1 MEKKSIN
8 LHFLGAAGTVT
19 GSKYLIETDEQKIM
33 VDCGLFQGLKSL
45 RELNWNYLPIDVSKL
60 DAILLTHGHLDHS
73 GFLPR
78 LIKMGFKGIVYGTPP
93 TLEIAEIILRD
104 SAKIQEEDA
113 ERANKEKYTKH
124 SPAVPLYDT
133 DDVEKILEHFV
144 NIHPDKWLDFGDN
157 IRARWQYN
165 GHILGATFIE
175 MDVYGKRFV
184 FSGDIGRKHDLLLEP
199 PKRPKKADVL
209 LIESTYGG
217 RKHIDED
224 IENMLKTIITDTIEK
239 GGNLIIPSFAV
250 ERTQTIM
257 YILWKLHK
265 TKQIPAIPMIMDSPM
280 GSHVLDVFQ
289 KYHEWHKLS
298 MQEFKEI
305 TQLFKIVES
314 YKETWEV
321 INNTKSKII
330 IAGSGMLTGG
340 RVLTYLQQFLKKPE
354 TSVLLVGYQSE
365 GTRGRQLLEG
375 AEEIKIHGKY
385 VPVEAS
391 IYNCQSLSA
400 HADQTELLDWVSEI
414 KSKPEKVFIV
424 HGEQSSADAFRVKLK
439 DVYDWDATI
448 PTLNS
453 IELFE

>member
-1 MEKKSIN
+1 
-8 LHFLGAAGTVT
+8 
-19 GSKYLIETDEQKIM
+19 
-33 VDCGLFQGLKSL
+33 
-45 RELNWNYLPIDVSKL
+45 
-60 DAILLTHGHLDHS
+60 
-73 GFLPR
+73 
-78 LIKMGFKGIVYGTPP
+78 MGFKGIVYGTPP

-113 ERANKEKYTKH
+113 ERANEEKFTKH
-124 SPAVPLYDT
+124 TPAVPLYDT
-133 DDVEKILEHFV
+133 DDVEKLLEHFV
-144 NIHPDKWLDFGDN
+144 NVQPDKWMNFGTN
-157 IRARWQYN
+157 IKARWQYN

-175 MDVYGKRFV
+175 MDVYGKRIV
-184 FSGDIGRKHDLLLEP
+184 FSGDIGRKEDLLLEP
-199 PKRPKKADVL
+199 PKKPEYADIL

-217 RKHIDED
+217 RKHIEED
-224 IENMLKTIITDTIEK
+224 IEELLKTIINQTIEK

-265 TKQIPAIPMIMDSPM
+265 DKKIPAIPMIMDSPM
-280 GSHVLDVFQ
+280 GAHVLDVFQ

-305 TQLFKIVES
+305 TNLFKIVES

-330 IAGSGMLTGG
+330 IAGSGMITGG
-340 RVLTYLQQFLKKPE
+340 RVLTYLKQLVKKPE
-354 TSVLLVGYQSE
+354 TSVLLVGYQAE

-385 VPVEAS
+385 VAVKAT
-391 IYNCQSLSA
+391 IFNCQSLSA
-400 HADQTELLDWVSEI
+400 HADQTELLEWASGI
-414 KSKPEKVFIV
+414 KNKPEKVFIV

-439 DVYDWDATI
+439 DTYGWDAII
-448 PTLNS
+448 PNLNS
-453 IELFE
+453 IEEITINA

>member
-1 MEKKSIN
+1 MENKSIN

-45 RELNWNYLPIDVSKL
+45 RELNWNYLPLDVSKL
-60 DAILLTHGHLDHS
+60 DAVLLTHGHLDHA

-113 ERANKEKYTKH
+113 ERANKENYTKH
-124 SPAVPLYDT
+124 SPAIPLYDSE
-133 DDVEKILEHFV
+133 DVEKVLEHFV
-144 NIHPDKWLDFGDN
+144 NVHPDKWLNFGDN
-157 IRARWQYN
+157 IRARWQFN

-175 MDVYGKRFV
+175 MDVNGKRIV
-184 FSGDIGRKHDLLLEP
+184 FSGDIGRTNDLLLES
-199 PKRPKKADVL
+199 PKKPEKADIL

-224 IENMLKTIITDTIEK
+224 IENLLKTIILDTVEK

-265 TKQIPAIPMIMDSPM
+265 NKQIPSIPMIMDSPM

-305 TQLFKIVES
+305 TQQFKIVES

-340 RVLTYLQQFLKKPE
+340 RVLTYLQQLIKKPE
-354 TSVLLVGYQSE
+354 TSVLLVGYQAE

-385 VPVEAS
+385 VPVKAA

-400 HADQTELLDWVSEI
+400 HADQTELLDWASEI
-414 KSKPEKVFIV
+414 KTKPEKVYIV

-439 DVYDWDATI
+439 DVYDWDASI
-448 PTLNS
+448 PTLNA
-453 IELFE
+453 IEEL

>member
-1 MEKKSIN
+1 MDNKSIN

-19 GSKYLIETDEQKIM
+19 GSKYLIETEEENIM
-33 VDCGLFQGLKSL
+33 IDCGLFQGLKSL
-45 RELNWNYLPIDVSKL
+45 RELNWNYLPIDVTSIN
-60 DAILLTHGHLDHS
+60 AILLTHGHLDHV

-78 LIKMGFKGIVYGTPP
+78 LVKMGFKGIIYGTPP

-113 ERANKEKYTKH
+113 ERANKEKFTKH

-133 DDVEKILEHFV
+133 IDVEKIVEHFV
-144 NIHPDKWLDFGDN
+144 NVQPDKWLDFGTN
-157 IRARWQYN
+157 IKARWQYN

-175 MDVYGKRFV
+175 LDVFGKRIV
-184 FSGDIGRKHDLLLEP
+184 FSGDIGRKKDLLLDP
-199 PKRPKKADVL
+199 PKRPKKADIL

-217 RKHIDED
+217 KNHEDENIDE
-224 IENMLKTIITDTIEK
+224 LLVTIINHTIEK

-257 YILWKLHK
+257 FILWKLYK
-265 TKQIPAIPMIMDSPM
+265 ANKIPTIPMIMDSPM
-280 GSHVLDVFQ
+280 GANVLEIFQ
-289 KYHEWHKLS
+289 KYHEWHKIS
-298 MQEFKEI
+298 IQEFKEI
-305 TQLFKIVES
+305 TQLFKVVES

-330 IAGSGMLTGG
+330 IAGSGMITGG
-340 RVLTYLQQFLKKPE
+340 RVLTYLKQLVKKTE
-354 TSVLLVGYQSE
+354 TSVLLMGYQAE

-385 VPVEAS
+385 VPVKAE

-400 HADQTELLDWVSEI
+400 HADQTELLEWVSEI
-414 KSKPEKVFIV
+414 KTKPKKVFII

-439 DVYDWDATI
+439 DVYDWDAAI
-448 PTLNS
+448 PSLNS
-453 IELFE
+453 IVQL